1 MEDALEEL
9 QNALLGLLK
18 NVLMHEH
25 YFGKVEAAY
34 EVAVCR
40 PMCLF
45 PLIPQPA
52 PLLYRSKSLKKPK
65 TTPIPT
71 DPQGP
76 HMPRS
81 LGIILN
87 VPALSQVKASQPDFN
102 HIVTDFK
109 TRIRAAESAAQ
120 SSERVFG
127 ARLKS
132 IGRVKAGGETLKWDR
147 EAAEGYAGA
156 RLLGDIGRLVSGE
169 VGKQVLSA
177 CKSDDKSYYT
187 LEEAT
192 QMLTF
197 LHFLT
202 WVEEE
207 LPKVKELVRKDSSR
221 AICEQVK
228 GLLLGNGTRTEGLFD
243 DFKGEHRLLL
253 RVKECAEWGQFRG
266 LRREYERFCLWHA
279 QAEVL
284 KFVKMRVRG
293 NEVTVQTLRS
303 LLSILHTS
311 GKSISTVEHAPSKPI
326 K

>member
-1 MEDALEEL
+1 MEDPLEEL

-25 YFGKVEAAY
+25 YFGKVEQAY

-40 PMCLF
+40 PMSLF

-52 PLLYRSKSLKKPK
+52 PLIFRSKSLKK
-65 TTPIPT
+65 TRFTPIPP
-71 DPQGP
+71 DPEGP
-76 HMPRS
+76 PMPRS

-87 VPALSQVKASQPDFN
+87 SPALSQVKSCQPDFN

-120 SSERVFG
+120 SSERLFV
-127 ARLKS
+127 ARLKTLNR
-132 IGRVKAGGETLKWDR
+132 GKTVEETLEWDK
-147 EAAEGYAGA
+147 EAAQGYAAA
-156 RLLGDIGRLVSGE
+156 RLLGDIGRMISGE
-169 VGKQVLSA
+169 VGKQVLLA

-187 LEEAT
+187 VEEAI

-197 LHFLT
+197 LHFLM
-202 WVEEE
+202 WIDEE
-207 LPKVKELVRKDSSR
+207 LPKIQQLVQKDSSR

-228 GLLLGNGTRTEGLFD
+228 ELLLGNGTRTEGLFD
-243 DFKGEHRLLL
+243 DFKGEHRLLV
-253 RVKECAEWGQFRG
+253 RIKECGEWKQFRG

-279 QAEVL
+279 KAEVL

-293 NEVTVQTLRS
+293 SEVTVQILRS

-311 GKSISTVEHAPSKPI
+311 GKSISTVEHAASKPI